1 MRSDISVCGSDEE
14 EDFPDN
20 DENND
25 DQEAIV
31 LTESRILKDADYNSV
46 EDVELSDFDGGLYCK
61 WSMIC
66 AP

>member
-14 EDFPDN
+14 EDFPGN

-25 DQEAIV
+25 DQEALV

-46 EDVELSDFDGGLYCK
+46 EDVELSDFDGG
-61 WSMIC
+61 
-66 AP
+66 

>member
-14 EDFPDN
+14 EDLPGN

-46 EDVELSDFDGGLYCK
+46 EDVELSDFDGG
-61 WSMIC
+61 
-66 AP
+66 

>member
-14 EDFPDN
+14 EDLPGN

-31 LTESRILKDADYNSV
+31 LTESRILKDVGYNSV
-46 EDVELSDFDGGLYCK
+46 EDVELSDFDGG
-61 WSMIC
+61 
-66 AP
+66 